1 MHPPFPTPP
10 TPHTPCRLL
19 QVIGLWI
26 VVLAPWKAVTYSDT
40 AALQQTLQGL
50 QRAADSRAAAA
61 AARPGG
67 GSSGGVSGGL
77 GPNGH
82 AGLFGGGVGGT
93 LAASTAAK
101 LNRWGSEMV
110 QVAHTLSHG
119 GERGEGADTR
129 SSDGQV
135 RGGAWGRSPTTTA
148 EVNGGETLNVNGS
161 TVV

>member
-1 MHPPFPTPP
+1 
-10 TPHTPCRLL
+10 
-19 QVIGLWI
+19 

-40 AALQQTLQGL
+40 AALTQTLQGL

-61 AARPGG
+61 AAARPGG
-67 GSSGGVSGGL
+67 GSSGGLSGGF
-77 GPNGH
+77 GPPGGGH

-119 GERGEGADTR
+119 GERGEGGDPR
-129 SSDGQV
+129 GSDSQV
-135 RGGAWGRSPTTTA
+135 RLRGRGGGGAAGLRLP
-148 EVNGGETLNVNGS
+148 
-161 TVV
+161 